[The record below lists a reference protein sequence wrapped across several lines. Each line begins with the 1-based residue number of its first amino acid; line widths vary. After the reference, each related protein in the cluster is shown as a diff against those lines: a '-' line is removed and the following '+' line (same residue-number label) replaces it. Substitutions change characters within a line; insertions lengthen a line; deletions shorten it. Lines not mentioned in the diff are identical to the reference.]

1 MDVLKRNAVSLAVGL
16 SLLGASYS
24 TMLAQGATPVSTS
37 NTTAE
42 EMADKPAVSSDSK
55 DTSITIYNQN
65 FGLVRDVRE
74 IMFKDGRNNIKFD
87 DVAAGIDPTT
97 VSFISLTAPNSV
109 AVREQN
115 YQFDLMDVTTI
126 LKRSVGREV
135 KFRQFL
141 PAGGERTVEG
151 TLLSPPSAS
160 VADSNGNVS
169 EQPQSIV
176 VKTANGIVVAP
187 QGQLELAELPKGLVS
202 KPSLLWKIDCDKA
215 GAQKAEI
222 SYQTQGLNWKCDYVA
237 VDNADDTGVDITS
250 WVTLDNKSGATYNDA
265 SLKLIAGDVHKV
277 VPAAPPPME
286 ERAMAMDAVAAQ
298 APQFSEQS
306 FAEYH
311 MYSLAGKTD
320 LHDNETKQM
329 TLFNASAVPVKKL
342 FLFEPSGPFEDGQG
356 GDDSKVKVKLEMLNS
371 KENNMGMALPKG
383 KMRVYKRDVDG
394 ALQFIGEDEI
404 DHTPKDE
411 KVRVLIGNAFDVVG
425 GLKQTSFTDG
435 SNFGKVQKAT
445 YEVSLRNH
453 KDSAVTVT
461 FVGHAGGDWK
471 ITSPSMPF
479 TKKNST
485 TFEFAVPVAKN
496 AESKVTY
503 TVETRY

>member
-1 MDVLKRNAVSLAVGL
+1 
-16 SLLGASYS
+16 
-24 TMLAQGATPVSTS
+24 
-37 NTTAE
+37 
-42 EMADKPAVSSDSK
+42 MADKPAVSSDSK
-55 DTSITIYNQN
+55 DVSITIYNQN

-115 YQFDLMDVTTI
+115 YQFDLMDINTI

-135 KFRQFL
+135 KFRQFI
-141 PAGGERTVEG
+141 PGGGERSVEG

-169 EQPQSIV
+169 EQAQSIV
-176 VKTANGIVVAP
+176 VKTSSGIVVAP
-187 QGQLELAELPKGLVS
+187 QGQLELAELPKGLVA
-202 KPSLLWKIDCDKA
+202 KPSLLWKIDCEKA
-215 GAQKAEI
+215 GQQKAEI

-237 VDNADDTGVDITS
+237 VDNADDSGVDITS

-265 SLKLIAGDVHKV
+265 ALKLIAGDVHKV
-277 VPAAPPPME
+277 QNAQPMM
-286 ERAMAMDAVAAQ
+286 ERAMAMDGAAAA
-298 APQFSEQS
+298 APQQFSEQS

-311 MYSLAGKTD
+311 LYSLAGRTD

-329 TLFNASAVPVKKL
+329 TLFTASAVPVKKL
-342 FLFEPSGPFEDGQG
+342 FIFEPSGPFEDGSG
-356 GDDSKVKVKLEMLNS
+356 GDDSKVKVKLEMVNS

-383 KMRVYKRDVDG
+383 KVRVYKRDADS
-394 ALQFIGEDEI
+394 ALQFIGEDAI
-404 DHTPKDE
+404 DHTAKDE
-411 KVRVLIGNAFDVVG
+411 KVRLEIGNAFDVVG
-425 GLKQTSFTDG
+425 GFKQTSFNDG
-435 SNFGKVQKAT
+435 SSFGGKVQKAT

-453 KDSAVTVT
+453 KDAPVTVT

-471 ITSPSMPF
+471 ITTPSTPF

-485 TFEFAVPVAKN
+485 TYEFTVPVAKN
-496 AESKVTY
+496 GETKITY
-503 TVETRY
+503 TVETRYQ